1 MYHIYADDV
10 QLYLPCYPKA
20 EKGAER
26 AVEILSLCISEI
38 SQWMTDNKLKL
49 NNEKTEFFV
58 ASSNYNVNFF
68 SDISIQ
74 IGNSIISQSPT
85 TIKNLGVIFDQA
97 MSMTS
102 NVKSIIASINFHLR
116 NIYRIRRFI
125 TSESCQHLTRSIILS
140 RLDYANSLL
149 YGITSKDRKRLQ
161 TLQNR
166 AARIVF
172 RLDRRQPSAP
182 LLREL
187 HWLPLESRIIF
198 KLMLLTFKSI
208 NGLLPSYLSEF
219 LVPYVPSR
227 PNLRSGD
234 D

>member
-1 MYHIYADDV
+1 
-10 QLYLPCYPKA
+10 
-20 EKGAER
+20 
-26 AVEILSLCISEI
+26 
-38 SQWMTDNKLKL
+38 
-49 NNEKTEFFV
+49 
-58 ASSNYNVNFF
+58 
-68 SDISIQ
+68 
-74 IGNSIISQSPT
+74 
-85 TIKNLGVIFDQA
+85 

-102 NVKSIIASINFHLR
+102 NVKSIITSINFHLR

-125 TSESCQHLTRSIILS
+125 TSESCQHLTRSLILS

-166 AARIVF
+166 TARIVF
-172 RLDRRQPSAP
+172 RRDRRQPSAP
-182 LLREL
+182 LLKEL

-219 LVPYVPSR
+219 LVAYVPSR
-227 PNLRSGD
+227 PSLHSGD
-234 D
+234 DNTLLTVPRTKRTFGDKSFAHVASRLWNSLPIHVRQSASVDTFKKSLKTHLFPAS